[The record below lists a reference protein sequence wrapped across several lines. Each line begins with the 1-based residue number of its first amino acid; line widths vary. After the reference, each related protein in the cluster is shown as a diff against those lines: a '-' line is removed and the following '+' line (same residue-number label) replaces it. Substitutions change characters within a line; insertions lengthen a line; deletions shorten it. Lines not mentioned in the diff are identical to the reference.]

1 MGESKNLFEFLMG
14 EENVNQLYILILLVV
29 LDYITS
35 ICVAVHQKQLSSK
48 IGFKGISLKVMI
60 FVIISMCHVLDG
72 YLLGKGSTIQAM
84 SIFFYCAN
92 EVVSILENSVA
103 VGLPLP
109 QKLKE
114 VLLNFKARNKDKE

>member
-29 LDYITS
+29 LDYITG

-60 FVIISMCHVLDG
+60 CVM
-72 YLLGKGSTIQAM
+72 YLMGIFSVRDRQSKQCRFS
-84 SIFFYCAN
+84 SIAQMR
-92 EVVSILENSVA
+92 L
-103 VGLPLP
+103 
-109 QKLKE
+109 
-114 VLLNFKARNKDKE
+114 

>member
-1 MGESKNLFEFLMG
+1 MGESKNLFEFNG
-14 EENVNQLYILILLVV
+14 GGKCKSAIYSDSISV
-29 LDYITS
+29 LDYITG

-114 VLLNFKARNKDKE
+114 VLLNFKARKKDEE